1 MIMETKKERILNEAI
16 RFELSMS
23 KLYTLFQTQFK
34 KDSDFWGQL
43 ADEEKRHAQII
54 LKFKPFLSLDEDV
67 SDDFTSVGLSTLVMN
82 NIQVQKAIESFT
94 QKSTREDAF
103 RTSIKLENSSSEE
116 NYRLLLSSE
125 ADSKILSVFQTLN
138 GEDRKHYQRIIDY
151 IIVRNIK
158 I

>member
-1 MIMETKKERILNEAI
+1 METKEKHILNEAI

-23 KLYTLFQTQFK
+23 KLYSLFQTQFK
-34 KDSDFWGQL
+34 KDSEFWGEL

-54 LKFKPFLSLDEDV
+54 LKFKPFLSLAEKL
-67 SDDFTSVGLSTLVMN
+67 SDNFTSIGFSTFEIN

-94 QKSTREDAF
+94 PKSTREDAF

-125 ADSKILSVFQTLN
+125 ADSEILSVFQTLN